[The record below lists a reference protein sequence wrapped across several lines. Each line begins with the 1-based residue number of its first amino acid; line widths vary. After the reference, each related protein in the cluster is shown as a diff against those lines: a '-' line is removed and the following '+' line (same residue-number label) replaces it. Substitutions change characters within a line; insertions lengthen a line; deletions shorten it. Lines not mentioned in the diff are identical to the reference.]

1 MEKIKVKKKNLLAYI
16 IMTLS
21 FMGSCSIFQ
30 GTAGT
35 LQWAMFYYGGPLA
48 LLVLSIYCVLKNRSA
63 RITKQRRFFLGLFCL
78 PRIIMLGYSCI
89 VWCITRPAFPY
100 ISRGISNTL
109 FQCVAYF
116 CGVCIV
122 CSEKDDIL
130 RVSMASSVTVFVLTY
145 LLGFVQNGLVLF
157 RALNP
162 LDEAAYIF
170 RKYTELHEVAYIV
183 GILSLIHISEP
194 TRLRRIS
201 YAVFCLK
208 KKKTKNAR
216 LNPTLYKAKFK
227 SVYGIKP
234 SNSSY

>member
-145 LLGFVQNGLVLF
+145 LLGFVQNGLVF
-157 RALNP
+157 
-162 LDEAAYIF
+162 F
-170 RKYTELHEVAYIV
+170 GH
-183 GILSLIHISEP
+183 LIRWTKPQIASEN
-194 TRLRRIS
+194 TRNCMKWLI
-201 YAVFCLK
+201 
-208 KKKTKNAR
+208 
-216 LNPTLYKAKFK
+216 
-227 SVYGIKP
+227 
-234 SNSSY
+234 